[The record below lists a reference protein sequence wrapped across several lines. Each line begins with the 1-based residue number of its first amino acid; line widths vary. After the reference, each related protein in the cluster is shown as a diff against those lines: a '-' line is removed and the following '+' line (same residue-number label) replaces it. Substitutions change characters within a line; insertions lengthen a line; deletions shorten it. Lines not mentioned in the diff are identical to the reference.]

1 MSVSGVNNNANQV
14 SQLLNATGQN
24 QQNAEAQQNTQG
36 GLTPAGVFQQSSAP
50 PNPFPPDRAAMTRL
64 TNEALQRSQ
73 QLMQLVERLFGTQAR
88 TFETAMS
95 DLRAAIEAGFEVD
108 ADVVAQAQRDIAD
121 DGYFGVEQTS
131 QRILDFARAI
141 SGGDPSRINVLRD
154 AVERGFQAA
163 ERAWGG
169 NLPEISHRTLEAVRR
184 GFDEWAAESSSQVG
198 NLNGNQVEAV

>member
-1 MSVSGVNNNANQV
+1 MSVSGVNNTNQAPQTLSNVAQTRQNNEAGQSSQSGIQSAAVFQPSGSANANQ
-14 SQLLNATGQN
+14 
-24 QQNAEAQQNTQG
+24 
-36 GLTPAGVFQQSSAP
+36 FR
-50 PNPFPPDRAAMTRL
+50 PDREAMQRL
-64 TNEALQRSQ
+64 SNEANQRSQ
-73 QLMQLVERLFGTQAR
+73 QLMQLVERMFGTQAR

-95 DLRAAIEAGFEVD
+95 DLRAAIESGFEVD
-108 ADVVAQAQRDIAD
+108 PQVVAQAQRDIAD

-169 NLPEISHRTLEAVRR
+169 NLPDISQRTLEAVRR
-184 GFDEWAAESSSQVG
+184 GFDEWEQSAK
-198 NLNGNQVEAV
+198 NTNN